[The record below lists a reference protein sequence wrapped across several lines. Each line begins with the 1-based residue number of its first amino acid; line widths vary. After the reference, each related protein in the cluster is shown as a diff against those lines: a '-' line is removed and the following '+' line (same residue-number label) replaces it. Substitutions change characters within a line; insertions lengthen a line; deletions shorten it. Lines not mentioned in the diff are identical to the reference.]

1 MELLQL
7 KGMKKANLRDFTKG
21 KMTVEKVV
29 NAGINVDRK
38 NGKCGKTARTD
49 INVRD
54 KKRNK
59 KYESG

>member
-1 MELLQL
+1 M
-7 KGMKKANLRDFTKG
+7 RDFTKG

-38 NGKCGKTARTD
+38 NGKGGKTARTD